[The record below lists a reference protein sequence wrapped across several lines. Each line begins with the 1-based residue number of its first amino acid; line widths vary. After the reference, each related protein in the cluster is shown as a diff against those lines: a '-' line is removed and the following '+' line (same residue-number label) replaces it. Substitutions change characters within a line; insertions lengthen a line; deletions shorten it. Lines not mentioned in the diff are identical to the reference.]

1 MSIFRGPGRGRAML
15 RFVFAAA
22 YFIVAL
28 RLADSAA
35 QWYSF
40 GVAYPLVR
48 NLLQLF
54 LEVIGFGYMGL
65 AFDGARQPLRAMGLA
80 RRPGWLRE
88 FALGAAIGWGM
99 ITAIVLILAL
109 SGALYVHFWW
119 TPRAFVL
126 LAIQLGVLAVGA
138 LADEVAFRGYP
149 FQRLLEV
156 LGPFSA
162 TVMAGVFFA
171 LLRMESPEAGTAGI
185 WGSGIAAVLLSV
197 AYLRTRALWLPW
209 GLHFAWLA
217 SMGALFGLPLAGS
230 TQAAT
235 VVQTETYGPLW
246 MTGGDYGPE
255 ASWLAVG
262 VLLAGLY
269 VLVRAT
275 RDLSWQ
281 YNQPELRPAGIA
293 VEIHHSAPAPQSVQA
308 EQPGPQLVQIATLA
322 SARPAA
328 AGAGSP
334 SAPQSPGP
342 SAETK
347 SSDGGPVSS

>member
-1 MSIFRGPGRGRAML
+1 ML
-15 RFVFAAA
+15 RLIFAAA
-22 YFIVAL
+22 YSIVAF

-40 GVAYPLVR
+40 GAVYPLVR
-48 NLLQLF
+48 NLLRLF

-65 AFDGARQPLRAMGLA
+65 AFDGARQPLRSMGLA
-80 RRPGWLRE
+80 RRPGWQSE

-99 ITAIVLILAL
+99 MVAVVLVLAF

-138 LADEVAFRGYP
+138 LADEVVFRGYP
-149 FQRLLEV
+149 FQRLIEV
-156 LGPFSA
+156 FGPFSA

-185 WGSGIAAVLLSV
+185 WGSGVAAVLLSV

-217 SMGALFGLPLAGS
+217 SMGALFGLPMAGS

-235 VVQTETYGPLW
+235 VVQTETYGPVW

-255 ASWLAVG
+255 AGWLAVV

-293 VEIHHSAPAPQSVQA
+293 VGMHPSAPAPQSVQT
-308 EQPGPQLVQIATLA
+308 EQQGPQLVQIATLS
-322 SARPAA
+322 SARPAV
-328 AGAGSP
+328 AGAGPP

-342 SAETK
+342 SADTK
-347 SSDGGPVSS
+347 SSDGGPASS